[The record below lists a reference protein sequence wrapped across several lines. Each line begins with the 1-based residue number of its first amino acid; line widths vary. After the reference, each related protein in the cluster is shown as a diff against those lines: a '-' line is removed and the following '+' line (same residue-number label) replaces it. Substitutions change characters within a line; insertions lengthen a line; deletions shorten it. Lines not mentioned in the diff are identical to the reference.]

1 MILMRPSFGHHLA
14 GMNLR
19 AKIALTYIALT
30 VVGIFLASSISSI
43 QIRAYLNEREVE
55 TLVSKVEALQ
65 GMIDRGTLYPDSTLS
80 ADIHLREVAEDL
92 GVRITLINQDGSV
105 AFDSQ
110 VPRDSVTLMENH
122 GSRPEV
128 LLARSN
134 GVGIDRRVSATLGEE
149 FVYASKRLHRP
160 TLASLDSGYV
170 RGALKAQAIE
180 ALDAKV
186 QAVVWAVGAFTVLI
200 ITLATVRLSQRIT
213 RPIQMIARTAEAITN
228 GQVDQRAVVRSR
240 DEIGALAT
248 SINEMAE
255 KLSSDIAQLK
265 KLERV
270 RSEFLANVSHELRTP
285 IFSIQG
291 FLETLLDGA
300 VDDQTVNRDFLRKA
314 YNHTARLNTLL
325 TELIE
330 ISRIESGEM
339 KMSFRYFSIVDFVRQ
354 IVDEMH
360 SPAER
365 KGLTLRFV
373 AGDDFLENVYGDRDR
388 LKQALVNLIDNAI
401 KYTDQGGLVEIGVG
415 EEGNR
420 CAVWVQ
426 DTGPGIAEEHQG
438 RIFERFYR
446 VDRDRSRE
454 VGGTGLG
461 LAIVKH
467 IVEAHGGAIRVE
479 SAPGKGSTFTF
490 TLER

>member
-1 MILMRPSFGHHLA
+1 
-14 GMNLR
+14 
-19 AKIALTYIALT
+19 
-30 VVGIFLASSISSI
+30 
-43 QIRAYLNEREVE
+43 VE
-55 TLVSKVEALQ
+55 
-65 GMIDRGTLYPDSTLS
+65 
-80 ADIHLREVAEDL
+80 
-92 GVRITLINQDGSV
+92 
-105 AFDSQ
+105 FDSQ
-110 VPRDSVTLMENH
+110 VARDSVMFMENH

-128 LLARSN
+128 DLSRSN
-134 GVGIDRRVSATLGEE
+134 SVGIDRRVSATLGRE
-149 FVYASKRLHRP
+149 FVYAAKRLHHP
-160 TLASLDSGYV
+160 ALASLDSGFV
-170 RGALKAQAIE
+170 RGALQAEAIA

-186 QAVVWAVGAFTVLI
+186 QAVVWAVGVFTVLI
-200 ITLATVRLSQRIT
+200 ITVATFRLSQRIT
-213 RPIQMIARTAEAITN
+213 RPIQMIARTAQAITR
-228 GQVDQRAVVRSR
+228 GQVDQRAEVRSR

-300 VDDQTVNRDFLRKA
+300 VDDQNVNRDFLRKA
-314 YNHTARLNTLL
+314 HKHTARLNTLL

-339 KMSFRYFSIVDFVRQ
+339 KMSFRYFSILDFVRQ

-360 SPAER
+360 PQADR
-365 KGLTLRFV
+365 KGLTLRLRDTNDV
-373 AGDDFLENVYGDRDR
+373 PENVYGDRDR
-388 LKQALVNLIDNAI
+388 LKQVLVNLIDNAI
-401 KYTDQGGLVEIGVG
+401 KYSDPGGTVEVGIGQ
-415 EEGNR
+415 EGNR
-420 CAVWVQ
+420 CAVWVS
-426 DTGPGIAEEHQG
+426 DTGPGIPEEHQG

-467 IVEAHGGAIRVE
+467 IVEAHGGSIRVR

-490 TLER
+490 TLKR